1 MTTCRE
7 LATDIGERVAGTA
20 PPSARRWLLIEQR
33 ASWGAYAVKDII
45 PSDTLTALGQW
56 GISVLLIRRFND
68 RRADGPGRMILSDE
82 LKTSLVQWD
91 FSDARNAALS
101 FVAEGGTAPS
111 DATPLAGP
119 LMLVCTNGNRDA
131 CCAVVGRNI
140 LSQLSDSVMTQR
152 RTGPQSS
159 TMPTDNEASVYE
171 STHIGGHRFAG
182 VTLLLPHGYVHQ
194 CKDAASAEI
203 VLARAQA
210 GFLELQGLRG
220 QAGLS
225 SAAQLAEIAVRQRCQ
240 IDQLG
245 VSVTTEESTGPNDHI
260 ISASVADSPI
270 ITFRITTHEGQPRPE
285 SCNGAAKPYR
295 WLELHDF
302 ETTTFGSTHRGP
314 HD

>member
-1 MTTCRE
+1 
-7 LATDIGERVAGTA
+7 
-20 PPSARRWLLIEQR
+20 
-33 ASWGAYAVKDII
+33 
-45 PSDTLTALGQW
+45 
-56 GISVLLIRRFND
+56 
-68 RRADGPGRMILSDE
+68 
-82 LKTSLVQWD
+82 
-91 FSDARNAALS
+91 
-101 FVAEGGTAPS
+101 
-111 DATPLAGP
+111 
-119 LMLVCTNGNRDA
+119 MLVCTNGNRDA

-140 LSQLSDSVMTQR
+140 LSQLSDGVMTQR
-152 RTGPQSS
+152 RTGPQSSMMPTDNEMVTES

-194 CKDAASAEI
+194 CKDAAAAEI

-245 VSVTTEESTGPNDHI
+245 VSVTTEESTGSNDHI

-270 ITFRITTHEGQPRPE
+270 ITFRISTHEGQPRPE
-285 SCNGAAKPYR
+285 SCNGAAKRYR

-314 HD
+314 HN